1 MKKQAGFTL
10 IELVIVIIILGI
22 LAATAVPKFID
33 LQGDA
38 RESSLKGVKAALEGG
53 ATLTY
58 SVAAI
63 EGIEKQD
70 SATTRDGVEI
80 AFGYPTA
87 DDEGIMNAIGLDESD
102 WTSISHQGVTTI
114 SGFAGS
120 GARPTTGCNVTY
132 TELDLSRS
140 DVRPT
145 ITIDDSEC

>member
-1 MKKQAGFTL
+1 LKKQVGFTL

-63 EGIEKQD
+63 EGIEKEVSD
-70 SATTRDGVEI
+70 ETRDGISI

-87 DDEGIMNAIGLDESD
+87 DDGGIMNAIELDEND
-102 WTSISHQGVTTI
+102 WTSRSRRGVITI
-114 SGFAGS
+114 SSFAGS
-120 GARPTTGCNVTY
+120 GARPTAGCNVTY
-132 TELDLSRS
+132 EELDASTS
-140 DVRPT
+140 NARPT
-145 ITIDDSEC
+145 ITVIDTDC